1 MRNPYLIQGPAVI
14 QVSGGRTSGYL
25 LKQILDAHGG
35 KLPPNVYAA
44 FENTGKEDP
53 RTLDFVQ
60 QIIERWGVHI
70 TWLEYRYEAPAEP
83 GGDGRHYYEVVSHNS
98 ASRNGEP
105 FDQLI
110 QARKFLPNPVNRFCS
125 IEMKIRTCYRWVRA
139 ELGWD
144 RWTNIVGLRADEP
157 RRVAKARQRNA
168 TGKERFDV
176 GMPLALAGVTKR
188 DVAEFWSRQPFDLAL
203 PNVNGATPLGNCDLC
218 FMKSWQTI
226 FSIVRDKPELADWW
240 IAKERE
246 AAGITAKPN
255 GALFRQDRPPYA
267 KIHDHAMNQGDLL
280 IGDDSGIDCACTD

>member
-1 MRNPYLIQGPAVI
+1 MRNPYLVEGPAVI
-14 QVSGGRTSGYL
+14 QVSGGRTSGL
-25 LKQILDAHGG
+25 LLWEILNAHGG
-35 KLPPNVYAA
+35 ELPPDVYAA

-60 QIIERWGVHI
+60 QLTERWGVHI
-70 TWLEYRYEAPAEP
+70 TWLEYRYEP
-83 GGDGRHYYEVVSHNS
+83 GRHYYEVVSHNS

-144 RWTNIVGLRADEP
+144 HWTTIIGLRADEP
-157 RRVAKARQRNA
+157 RRVAKMKQRNA
-168 TGKERFDV
+168 AGKDRFEAEA
-176 GMPLALAGVTKR
+176 PLAVAGVTKR
-188 DVAEFWSRQPFDLAL
+188 DVAEFWERQPFDLAL
-203 PNVNGATPLGNCDLC
+203 PNVNGSTPLGNCDLC

-226 FSIVRDKPELADWW
+226 FSIVRDTPAAADWW
-240 IAKERE
+240 VEKERQL
-246 AAGITAKPN
+246 AGITSKPN
-255 GALFRQDRPPYA
+255 GALFRQDRPAYA
-267 KIHDHAMNQGDLL
+267 DIHKHAMNQGDLL